1 MAQEDVSLHELETTR
16 ERLVD
21 LIHSSLTEQ
30 ERQFLLTF
38 KRCSPD
44 WSLLGLNGVEHLP
57 AVRWK
62 LRNLKKMSAASHT
75 QALSELE
82 RILQA

>member
-1 MAQEDVSLHELETTR
+1 MAQGDVSLHELETTR

-38 KRCSPD
+38 KRRSPD
-44 WSLLGLNGVEHLP
+44 WSLLGLDGVEHLP

-62 LRNLKKMSAASHT
+62 LRNLKKMSPTSHT
-75 QALSELE
+75 RALNELE
-82 RILQA
+82 RVLKV